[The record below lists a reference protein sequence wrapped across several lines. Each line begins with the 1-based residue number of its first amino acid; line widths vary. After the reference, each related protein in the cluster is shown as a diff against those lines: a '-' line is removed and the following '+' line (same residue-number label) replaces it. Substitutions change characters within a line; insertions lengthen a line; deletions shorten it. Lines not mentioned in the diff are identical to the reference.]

1 MKLVTTGHED
11 TGQMTG
17 ASSADD
23 LPAGTEL
30 LHGQYKIDHY
40 LNSGG
45 FGITYLASDSL
56 NRKVVIKECFPAMF
70 ARRQNVLVQAR
81 VQKHKEDLRQIVR
94 HFIQEAQ
101 RLASMDHPNIVG
113 VHQVFE
119 DNDTAYMALDFIEGP
134 DLLDAIEDTDTR
146 LDEADVMSILR
157 QILDAVA
164 YMHKQGML
172 HRDISP
178 DNILIGPDKIPVL
191 IDFGAAREQAR
202 KTNRVLSALRAV
214 KDGYSPQEFYVTDG
228 VQGPFSDLYALAA
241 SFYHVITGE
250 RAPDSQT
257 RVSAIAERKPDPC
270 KLLQGRF
277 DKYDDVFLE
286 ALDKAMSAMPKDRF
300 QTADEWLEAID
311 HLAEPPAVEQDV
323 KVAVSSSGG
332 NKRVAIGGG
341 LLALGVVGAVVG
353 VLASGV
359 FSSAPEPQITQEDI
373 LAAEAEAR
381 AQAEVEAAAAAE
393 AIADATARAAEAE
406 ARLAQAE
413 ARAQAE
419 TTARAQAEAAAQ
431 AAAQAEA
438 EARAKA
444 ATEAEARAQAE
455 AEAAAQAA
463 AQAEAEARAKAAVE
477 AQARAQAEVEAAS
490 KAAAE
495 AQARAQAEVE
505 AASKAAAEAQARAQ
519 AEVEAAAQAAAEA
532 EAEARL
538 QAELEAAAKVEAEN
552 IAQANVEAEVDATT
566 QPIQDLEP
574 TSIESE
580 WKVLLPFVA
589 SAENPD
595 TVEYVTAEAPAW
607 VYAGLRI
614 DAVNGTKINDL
625 NSISDILLQSGA
637 TPSQEG
643 TLGVTLGLSNPRD
656 GVEVREVILGVVQDT
671 ILSNGVMF
679 QSQYAENGKWVT
691 SVVNVPDDVG
701 PGTTLKPDDQL
712 TAYFPTDESIDG
724 QDTIV
729 DLLRAGSRDGQTD
742 FKFTVRRGAS
752 LWLADLH
759 YEGTN

>member
-300 QTADEWLEAID
+300 QTADEWLGAID

-463 AQAEAEARAKAAVE
+463 AQVEAEARAKAAVE

-505 AASKAAAEAQARAQ
+505 AAAK
-519 AEVEAAAQAAAEA
+519 AEA

-589 SAENPD
+589 SADNPD

-607 VYAGLRI
+607 VYAGLRV
-614 DAVNGTKINDL
+614 DTVNGTKINDL
-625 NSISDILLQSGA
+625 NSITDILLQSGA

-656 GVEVREVILGVVQDT
+656 GVEVREVTLGVVQDT

-691 SVVNVPDDVG
+691 SVVQVPDDVG

-724 QDTIV
+724 QDTIA

>member
-359 FSSAPEPQITQEDI
+359 FSSAPEPQITQQDI

-438 EARAKA
+438 EARATA

-505 AASKAAAEAQARAQ
+505 AAAK
-519 AEVEAAAQAAAEA
+519 AAAEA

-538 QAELEAAAKVEAEN
+538 QAELEAAAKVEAES
-552 IAQANVEAEVDATT
+552 IAQANVEAEVDTTT
-566 QPIQDLEP
+566 QPLQDLEP

-589 SAENPD
+589 SADNPD

-607 VYAGLRI
+607 VYAGLRV

-625 NSISDILLQSGA
+625 NSISYILLQSGA

-656 GVEVREVILGVVQDT
+656 GVEVREVTLGVVQDT

-679 QSQYAENGKWVT
+679 QSQHAENGKWVT
-691 SVVNVPDDVG
+691 SVVHVPDDVG

-724 QDTIV
+724 QDTIA